1 MHFRIDRAIVGFLIN
16 HQSFRASIDDRH
28 IIACFHRADLD
39 RNRGK
44 IRLKSA
50 DAFGEIVA
58 TDEFRVFASDQ
69 KDLTKTLPTEM
80 TRFGDHFLNIK
91 RDAKNWVIPGE
102 TAVTTIIDALVR
114 KVKRREETHCPAEIL
129 QCERA

>member
-1 MHFRIDRAIVGFLIN
+1 
-16 HQSFRASIDDRH
+16 
-28 IIACFHRADLD
+28 
-39 RNRGK
+39 
-44 IRLKSA
+44 
-50 DAFGEIVA
+50 
-58 TDEFRVFASDQ
+58 
-69 KDLTKTLPTEM
+69 M

-129 QCERA
+129 QCERAGFSRHSFELLVGLRGDQMLETMDRRRFSLGQNVQSFDERHQNNLVRAQTLAKAKRAGR